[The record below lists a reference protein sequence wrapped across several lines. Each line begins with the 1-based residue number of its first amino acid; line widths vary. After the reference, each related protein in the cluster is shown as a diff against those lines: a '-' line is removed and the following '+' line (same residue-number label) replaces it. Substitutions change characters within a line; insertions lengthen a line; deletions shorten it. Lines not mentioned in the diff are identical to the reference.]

1 MTAFGILWDDPQPSI
16 ADTDP
21 EITKAYGD
29 VGENRMLHARFAPAK
44 LKRNEFSALLLN
56 LICLEAEPSKGSVV
70 ADEHILAMLTPMF
83 GSMLESHK
91 MAILKRY
98 VTIVFGA
105 HGIYVR
111 LPSEHTLCALALIF
125 RTDPTAKHPRKLM
138 ALFLACYVVCR
149 AVCGRAVKRFVGRG
163 RFNVTPEEYN
173 AFVDTVS
180 PLNADSRD
188 TARLHNII
196 APS

>member
-1 MTAFGILWDDPQPSI
+1 MPPKKQTLKELVDGGLQPD
-16 ADTDP
+16 ADGNDN
-21 EITKAYGD
+21 KRD
-29 VGENRMLHARFAPAK
+29 LSK
-44 LKRNEFSALLLN
+44 LKGLSYT
-56 LICLEAEPSKGSVV
+56 GV
-70 ADEHILAMLTPMF
+70 LTQ
-83 GSMLESHK
+83 S
-91 MAILKRY
+91 Y
-98 VTIVFGA
+98 D
-105 HGIYVR
+105 
-111 LPSEHTLCALALIF
+111 TLCALALIF

-173 AFVDTVS
+173 AFVDTVNL
-180 PLNADSRD
+180 LNADSRD